1 MGIIL
6 ILLLQY
12 GIALFLL
19 YRLKTLKKCSN
30 ENCKDLVGCNY
41 TIIKLYEKIIYILFL
56 STSILIIIFVLCNYL
71 TKILKP

>member
-1 MGIIL
+1 MKIIL

-19 YRLKTLKKCSN
+19 CRLRTLKKCSN

-41 TIIKLYEKIIYILFL
+41 TIIKLYEKIIYTLFL
-56 STSILIIIFVLCNYL
+56 SANILIM
-71 TKILKP
+71 ILV